1 MAATERIPNLLE
13 DDLLD
18 AEVGEFLQNYLQLSG
33 EVCRPSID
41 QKYSN
46 YSSIIN
52 DLSILEI
59 HWSCQVIFSPQVW
72 VEAMHYDFDDFC
84 KLITLAD

>member
-1 MAATERIPNLLE
+1 MATTERIPNLAE

-33 EVCRPSID
+33 EVGTELIVIGLNIKGNVLVFLKCSID

-46 YSSIIN
+46 
-52 DLSILEI
+52 
-59 HWSCQVIFSPQVW
+59 
-72 VEAMHYDFDDFC
+72 
-84 KLITLAD
+84 

>member
-33 EVCRPSID
+33 EVCSRKGR
-41 QKYSN
+41 KY
-46 YSSIIN
+46 
-52 DLSILEI
+52 
-59 HWSCQVIFSPQVW
+59 V
-72 VEAMHYDFDDFC
+72 
-84 KLITLAD
+84 

>member
-1 MAATERIPNLLE
+1 MATTERIPNLAE

-33 EVCRPSID
+33 EVGTELIVIGLNIKGNVLDFSKCSID

-46 YSSIIN
+46 
-52 DLSILEI
+52 
-59 HWSCQVIFSPQVW
+59 
-72 VEAMHYDFDDFC
+72 
-84 KLITLAD
+84 

>member
-33 EVCRPSID
+33 EVCSRKGMFSFRLIKNI
-41 QKYSN
+41 QIRIIVQLLTMTEFTYFGKTFEL
-46 YSSIIN
+46 SSYI
-52 DLSILEI
+52 
-59 HWSCQVIFSPQVW
+59 
-72 VEAMHYDFDDFC
+72 
-84 KLITLAD
+84 